1 VKPFY
6 IYNTLSRKIEE
17 FCPLDPPAVTYY
29 SCGPT
34 VYLAQHLGNMR
45 AALFVDTLRRALEFN
60 GYAVRHVMNVTDVG
74 HMTSDE
80 DAGEDKIEKTARAEG
95 KTPREVADFYLAMYR
110 RDCERLNIKLPPGEL
125 LCRATDHIPEMQ
137 ALIQRILDRGF
148 AYVAKSAVYFDV
160 EKYRGPNRIGRLS
173 RQSLD
178 EQQAAQRL
186 EHSPDKK
193 SPHDFALWMLDQPA
207 HLMQWPSPWGPGYP
221 GWHIECS
228 AMSMKYLGETID
240 IHSGGTDHIPIH
252 HENEI
257 AQSESATGKP
267 FVRCFVHNAFLVS
280 KEGAKISKSAG
291 KFPRLDDLI
300 AANIDPMAFRLFCFG
315 AKYRS
320 EVIFSDETV
329 RAAQTNLEYLYEF
342 ARNSRGQSADQPDS
356 MWTADFEERFRA
368 AINDDLNTPQALA
381 VVLEMIGEAYRRDD
395 KRVWQTLS
403 KFDAVMGLDLESKLA
418 RAQIASEFP
427 PEVSR
432 LIEERARARQERN
445 FARADELRKEIEARG
460 CEVKDSREGST
471 YVPRH

>member
-1 VKPFY
+1 MKN
-6 IYNTLSRKIEE
+6 I
-17 FCPLDPPAVTYY
+17 
-29 SCGPT
+29 
-34 VYLAQHLGNMR
+34 
-45 AALFVDTLRRALEFN
+45 AARTE
-60 GYAVRHVMNVTDVG
+60 
-74 HMTSDE
+74 
-80 DAGEDKIEKTARAEG
+80 
-95 KTPREVADFYLAMYR
+95 
-110 RDCERLNIKLPPGEL
+110 
-125 LCRATDHIPEMQ
+125 
-137 ALIQRILDRGF
+137 
-148 AYVAKSAVYFDV
+148 SAW
-160 EKYRGPNRIGRLS
+160 LS

-257 AQSESATGKP
+257 AQSESATGKR

-291 KFPRLDDLI
+291 KFPRVDDLI

-320 EVIFSDETV
+320 EVVFSDETV
-329 RAAQTNLEYLYEF
+329 RAAQTNLEYLHEF

-356 MWTADFEERFRA
+356 MWTADFEERFRTA
-368 AINDDLNTPQALA
+368 LNDDLNTPQALA

-395 KRVWQTLS
+395 KRVWQTLR

-418 RAQIASEFP
+418 LAQAASDFP
-427 PEVSR
+427 PEVSQ
-432 LIEERARARQERN
+432 LIEERARARKERN
-445 FARADELRKEIEARG
+445 FALADELRKQIEARG